1 MKGMPDVFLKK
12 DERDLGV
19 ERGMRDEMFLSCN
32 AVWGREGGA
41 KKRRGEG
48 QKTGY
53 KTNGKTTGA
62 KQKQARARPLAMYG
76 HVPTTDY

>member
-32 AVWGREGGA
+32 AVWGGRE
-41 KKRRGEG
+41 E
-48 QKTGY
+48 
-53 KTNGKTTGA
+53 
-62 KQKQARARPLAMYG
+62 
-76 HVPTTDY
+76 